1 MNGKFEDKVA
11 QFAFGDLSP
20 EEGAQ
25 FEREV
30 QGDPDAQRALSLYK
44 EMREGLRSLADVP
57 EDQFSKERLRDAI
70 LKQGLKPVATQ
81 PVSNRGW
88 FWMPVA
94 ACALGFGMMF
104 VVNTLR
110 RPSAGPQ
117 VVINAKDPA
126 FNIGSQSPLKVAEVA
141 PHEDFKFDPLTVP
154 KPLVRDT
161 AAEKVAARASKN
173 PDEVDPRLSAVIPGG
188 MDEASYDPNVGDPPA
203 GSSQPSATVNTVAV
217 NPVHAG
223 TDSTSS
229 GPIVL
234 IDQDKDEQTGA
245 CKATE
250 VGSSSN
256 VLVGG

>member
-1 MNGKFEDKVA
+1 MNGKFEDKVT
-11 QFAFGDLSP
+11 QLAFGEMSP
-20 EEGAQ
+20 EEGAR

-88 FWMPVA
+88 WWMPAA

-104 VVNTLR
+104 VVKNIQ
-110 RPSAGPQ
+110 RPGAGPQ
-117 VVINAKDPA
+117 VVINAEASGLSLADRNP
-126 FNIGSQSPLKVAEVA
+126 IKVAEVTK
-141 PHEDFKFDPLTVP
+141 PNEFKWSPPAEQKIANVGTTDSA
-154 KPLVRDT
+154 T
-161 AAEKVAARASKN
+161 AARQRRD
-173 PDEVDPRLSAVIPGG
+173 PDEVDSRLTAALPDAG
-188 MDEASYDPNVGDPPA
+188 DEASYDPNVGDPPA
-203 GSSQPSATVNTVAV
+203 GTIVPSTNAGTVAA
-217 NPVHAG
+217 NPSHTGA
-223 TDSTSS
+223 DSSSS